1 MYKRQGHYSKKL
13 SAMAGLYEDEVRF
26 SQAVEQA
33 GDSVI
38 YRVSDVRPVAFHGDL
53 IFGTTF
59 MKPGRIGNEF
69 FMTRGHIHA
78 KANRPETYYGESGE
92 GLMLLESPE
101 GATRVLEVLPRQMI
115 YVPPFWIHRSVNIGS
130 VPLVLSFCYPSDS
143 GQDYS
148 IIERSGGMASR
159 IVADG
164 LERGPK
170 LVIPPAR
177 RLGDCTCLRDWR
189 LPTMNAFSR
198 IEQYTV
204 VHVIANDAAAID
216 RASEIRSAQ

>member
-1 MYKRQGHYSKKL
+1 MILNPTSHRIDPFSGELTGATGHYSKKL
-13 SAMAGLYEDEVRF
+13 NDLVGLYEDEVRF

-38 YRVSDVRPVAFHGDL
+38 YRVSDVRPDAFHGDL

-164 LERGPK
+164 SGWKEVRNSSYRPRE
-170 LVIPPAR
+170 P
-177 RLGDCTCLRDWR
+177 
-189 LPTMNAFSR
+189 
-198 IEQYTV
+198 
-204 VHVIANDAAAID
+204 
-216 RASEIRSAQ
+216 SEIARVYETGDYEQ

>member
-1 MYKRQGHYSKKL
+1 MIPNPTSHRIDPLSGELTGATGHYSKKL
-13 SAMAGLYEDEVRF
+13 SAMAGLYEDEERF
-26 SQAVEQA
+26 SQALKKG
-33 GDSVI
+33 GDAIV
-38 YRVSDVRPVAFHGDL
+38 YTVSDVRPDSVHGDL

-59 MKPGRIGNEF
+59 MQPGQIGNEF

-78 KANRPETYYGESGE
+78 KANRPETYYGESGK

-101 GATRVLEVLPRQMI
+101 GVTQVLELLPRQMV

-159 IVADG
+159 IVANGSDWQ
-164 LERGPK
+164 E
-170 LVIPPAR
+170 IPNLSYRPR
-177 RLGDCTCLRDWR
+177 ET
-189 LPTMNAFSR
+189 
-198 IEQYTV
+198 
-204 VHVIANDAAAID
+204 
-216 RASEIRSAQ
+216 SEIARVYETGD

>member
-1 MYKRQGHYSKKL
+1 MIPNPTSHRIDPFSGELTGATSHYSKKL
-13 SAMAGLYEDEVRF
+13 IDLAGLYEDEVRF

-33 GDSVI
+33 GDSLI

-164 LERGPK
+164 SGWKEVR
-170 LVIPPAR
+170 
-177 RLGDCTCLRDWR
+177 
-189 LPTMNAFSR
+189 N
-198 IEQYTV
+198 
-204 VHVIANDAAAID
+204 
-216 RASEIRSAQ
+216 

>member
-1 MYKRQGHYSKKL
+1 MIPNPTSHCIDPVSGQLTGATGHYSKKL
-13 SAMAGLYEDEVRF
+13 SAMAGLYADEARF
-26 SQAVEQA
+26 ALAVEQG
-33 GDSVI
+33 GDAII
-38 YRVSDVRPVAFHGDL
+38 YKVSDVRPAAVHGDL

-59 MKPGRIGNEF
+59 MEPGRIGNEF

-78 KANRPETYYGESGE
+78 KANRPETYYGESGQ

-115 YVPPFWIHRSVNIGS
+115 YVPPFWIHRSVNIGV

-159 IVADG
+159 IVVDG
-164 LERGPK
+164 SGWKEVPNSSYRP
-170 LVIPPAR
+170 R
-177 RLGDCTCLRDWR
+177 ET
-189 LPTMNAFSR
+189 
-198 IEQYTV
+198 
-204 VHVIANDAAAID
+204 
-216 RASEIRSAQ
+216 SEIAQVYETGDHE

>member
-1 MYKRQGHYSKKL
+1 MIPTPTSHRIDPLSGELTGATGNYSKKL
-13 SAMAGLYEDEVRF
+13 SDMVGLYEDEESF
-26 SQAVEQA
+26 SRALEKGGEAIV
-33 GDSVI
+33 
-38 YRVSDVRPVAFHGDL
+38 YKVSDFRPDAVHGDL

-59 MKPGRIGNEF
+59 MEPGRIGSEF

-101 GATRVLEVLPRQMI
+101 GATQVLEVLPRQMI

-164 LERGPK
+164 SSWKE
-170 LVIPPAR
+170 IPNSSYR
-177 RLGDCTCLRDWR
+177 RRET
-189 LPTMNAFSR
+189 
-198 IEQYTV
+198 
-204 VHVIANDAAAID
+204 
-216 RASEIRSAQ
+216 SEIERVYEGGDHE

>member
-1 MYKRQGHYSKKL
+1 MVSNPTSHSIDPLSGELTGATGHYSKKL
-13 SAMAGLYEDEVRF
+13 IDMVGLYGDKVKF
-26 SQAVEQA
+26 SQAVEQD

-38 YRVSDVRPVAFHGDL
+38 YRVSDVRPNALHGDL

-59 MKPGRIGNEF
+59 MQPGRIGDEF

-101 GATRVLEVLPRQMI
+101 GVTRVLEVLPRQMI

-164 LERGPK
+164 SSWKE
-170 LVIPPAR
+170 VQNASYR
-177 RLGDCTCLRDWR
+177 RRK
-189 LPTMNAFSR
+189 P
-198 IEQYTV
+198 
-204 VHVIANDAAAID
+204 
-216 RASEIRSAQ
+216 SEIARVYETGD

>member
-1 MYKRQGHYSKKL
+1 VIPNPTSHRIDPLSGEMVGATGHYIKKL

-26 SQAVEQA
+26 SQALEQG
-33 GDSVI
+33 GDEIV
-38 YRVSDVRPVAFHGDL
+38 YKVSDVRPNAVHGDL

-59 MKPGRIGNEF
+59 MEPGRIGSEF

-92 GLMLLESPE
+92 GVMLLESPE
-101 GATRVLEVLPRQMI
+101 GTTRVLEVLPRQMI

-148 IIERSGGMASR
+148 IIERSRGMASR

-164 LERGPK
+164 SGWK
-170 LVIPPAR
+170 
-177 RLGDCTCLRDWR
+177 
-189 LPTMNAFSR
+189 
-198 IEQYTV
+198 
-204 VHVIANDAAAID
+204 
-216 RASEIRSAQ
+216 EIRNLSYRPREPLEIARVYETGQSE

>member
-1 MYKRQGHYSKKL
+1 MCIRDRHRIDPLNGELTGATGHYSKKL
-13 SAMAGLYEDEVRF
+13 SAMVGLYEDEVRF
-26 SQAVEQA
+26 SQAVEQG
-33 GDSVI
+33 GDAII
-38 YRVSDVRPVAFHGDL
+38 YKVSDVRPNAAHGDL

-59 MKPGRIGNEF
+59 MEPGRIGSEF

-101 GATRVLEVLPRQMI
+101 GTTRVLEVLPRQMI

-164 LERGPK
+164 SGWKEVRNSSYRPRE
-170 LVIPPAR
+170 P
-177 RLGDCTCLRDWR
+177 
-189 LPTMNAFSR
+189 
-198 IEQYTV
+198 
-204 VHVIANDAAAID
+204 
-216 RASEIRSAQ
+216 SEITLVYETAD

>member
-1 MYKRQGHYSKKL
+1 ME
-13 SAMAGLYEDEVRF
+13 GLYEDEVRF
-26 SQAVEQA
+26 SQAVEQG
-33 GDSVI
+33 GDAII
-38 YRVSDVRPVAFHGDL
+38 YKVSDVRSDAVHGDL

-59 MKPGRIGNEF
+59 MEPGRIGNEF

-101 GATRVLEVLPRQMI
+101 GTTRVLEVLPQQMI

-164 LERGPK
+164 SGWKEVRNSSYRPRE
-170 LVIPPAR
+170 P
-177 RLGDCTCLRDWR
+177 
-189 LPTMNAFSR
+189 
-198 IEQYTV
+198 
-204 VHVIANDAAAID
+204 
-216 RASEIRSAQ
+216 SEIARVYETGDHEQ

>member
-1 MYKRQGHYSKKL
+1 MVPKPTSHRIDPLSGELTGATGHYSKKL
-13 SAMAGLYEDEVRF
+13 SDMAGLYEDEVTF
-26 SQAVEQA
+26 SQAVEKD
-33 GDSVI
+33 GNTIV
-38 YRVSDVRPVAFHGDL
+38 YKVSDVRPDTVHGDL

-59 MKPGRIGNEF
+59 MEPGRIGSEF

-101 GATRVLEVLPRQMI
+101 GTTRVLEVFPRQMI

-130 VPLVLSFCYPSDS
+130 APLVLSFCYPSDS

-164 LERGPK
+164 SVWKEVPNSSYRP
-170 LVIPPAR
+170 R
-177 RLGDCTCLRDWR
+177 ET
-189 LPTMNAFSR
+189 
-198 IEQYTV
+198 
-204 VHVIANDAAAID
+204 
-216 RASEIRSAQ
+216 SEIARVYETGDQE

>member
-1 MYKRQGHYSKKL
+1 MIPNPTSHRIDPLSGALPGATGHYSKKL
-13 SAMAGLYEDEVRF
+13 SAMAGLYEDEERF
-26 SQAVEQA
+26 SQALKKG
-33 GDSVI
+33 GDAIV
-38 YRVSDVRPVAFHGDL
+38 YTVSDVRPDSVHGDL

-59 MKPGRIGNEF
+59 MQPGQIGNEF

-78 KANRPETYYGESGE
+78 KANRPETYYGESGK

-101 GATRVLEVLPRQMI
+101 GVTQVLELLPRQMV

-159 IVADG
+159 IVANGSDWQ
-164 LERGPK
+164 E
-170 LVIPPAR
+170 IPNLSYRPR
-177 RLGDCTCLRDWR
+177 ET
-189 LPTMNAFSR
+189 
-198 IEQYTV
+198 
-204 VHVIANDAAAID
+204 
-216 RASEIRSAQ
+216 SEIARVYETGD

>member
-1 MYKRQGHYSKKL
+1 VIANPTSHRIDPLSGELTGATGHYNKKL

-26 SQAVEQA
+26 SEALEQG
-33 GDSVI
+33 GDAII
-38 YRVSDVRPVAFHGDL
+38 YKVSDVRPDAVHGDL

-59 MKPGRIGNEF
+59 MEPGRIGNEF

-78 KANRPETYYGESGE
+78 KGNRPETYYGESGK

-101 GATRVLEVLPRQMI
+101 GATRVLEMLPRQVV

-164 LERGPK
+164 LGWKEVQNTAYR
-170 LVIPPAR
+170 
-177 RLGDCTCLRDWR
+177 
-189 LPTMNAFSR
+189 SR
-198 IEQYTV
+198 EP
-204 VHVIANDAAAID
+204 
-216 RASEIRSAQ
+216 SEIARVYETGDNKQ

>member
-1 MYKRQGHYSKKL
+1 
-13 SAMAGLYEDEVRF
+13 
-26 SQAVEQA
+26 
-33 GDSVI
+33 
-38 YRVSDVRPVAFHGDL
+38 
-53 IFGTTF
+53 

-115 YVPPFWIHRSVNIGS
+115 YVPPFWIHRSVNIGA

-164 LERGPK
+164 SGWKEVRNSSYRPRK
-170 LVIPPAR
+170 P
-177 RLGDCTCLRDWR
+177 
-189 LPTMNAFSR
+189 
-198 IEQYTV
+198 
-204 VHVIANDAAAID
+204 
-216 RASEIRSAQ
+216 SEIARVYETGDYEQ

>member
-1 MYKRQGHYSKKL
+1 MYEHCFQVDNSNQQWL
-13 SAMAGLYEDEVRF
+13 LFDAVR
-26 SQAVEQA
+26 S
-33 GDSVI
+33 
-38 YRVSDVRPVAFHGDL
+38 VSDIRPDAVHGDL

-59 MKPGRIGNEF
+59 MEPGRIGKEF

-164 LERGPK
+164 SGWKEVQNSSYRPRK
-170 LVIPPAR
+170 P
-177 RLGDCTCLRDWR
+177 
-189 LPTMNAFSR
+189 
-198 IEQYTV
+198 
-204 VHVIANDAAAID
+204 
-216 RASEIRSAQ
+216 SEIARVYETGDYKQ

>member
-1 MYKRQGHYSKKL
+1 MD
-13 SAMAGLYEDEVRF
+13 GLYEDEARF
-26 SQAVEQA
+26 AQAVEQG
-33 GDSVI
+33 GDAII
-38 YRVSDVRPVAFHGDL
+38 YKVSDVRPDAVHGDL

-59 MKPGRIGNEF
+59 MEPGRIGNEF

-78 KANRPETYYGESGE
+78 KANRPETYYGESGQ

-115 YVPPFWIHRSVNIGS
+115 YVPPFWIHRSVNIGA

-159 IVADG
+159 IVVDG
-164 LERGPK
+164 SGWKEVPNSSYRPRETLE
-170 LVIPPAR
+170 IAR
-177 RLGDCTCLRDWR
+177 VYETGDQ
-189 LPTMNAFSR
+189 
-198 IEQYTV
+198 EQ
-204 VHVIANDAAAID
+204 
-216 RASEIRSAQ
+216 

>member
-1 MYKRQGHYSKKL
+1 MIPNPTSHRIDPFSGELTGATSHYSKKL
-13 SAMAGLYEDEVRF
+13 IDLAGLYEDEVRF

-38 YRVSDVRPVAFHGDL
+38 YRVSDVRPDAFHGDL

-59 MKPGRIGNEF
+59 MNLGRIGNEF

-101 GATRVLEVLPRQMI
+101 GATQVLEVLPRQMI

-164 LERGPK
+164 SGWKEVPNSSYRP
-170 LVIPPAR
+170 R
-177 RLGDCTCLRDWR
+177 ET
-189 LPTMNAFSR
+189 
-198 IEQYTV
+198 
-204 VHVIANDAAAID
+204 
-216 RASEIRSAQ
+216 SEIARVYETGDHK

>member
-1 MYKRQGHYSKKL
+1 MFSNPTSHSIDPLSGELTGATRHYSKKL
-13 SAMAGLYEDEVRF
+13 SDMVGLYEDEVKF
-26 SQAVEQA
+26 SQAVKQD
-33 GDSVI
+33 GDSII
-38 YRVSDVRPVAFHGDL
+38 YRVSDVRPNALHGDL

-59 MKPGRIGNEF
+59 MQPGRIGDEF

-101 GATRVLEVLPRQMI
+101 GLTRVLEVLPRQMI

-130 VPLVLSFCYPSDS
+130 VPLVMSFCYPSDS

-159 IVADG
+159 IVVDG
-164 LERGPK
+164 SGWKEVQNSSYR
-170 LVIPPAR
+170 
-177 RLGDCTCLRDWR
+177 
-189 LPTMNAFSR
+189 SR
-198 IEQYTV
+198 KP
-204 VHVIANDAAAID
+204 
-216 RASEIRSAQ
+216 SEIASVYATGE

>member
-1 MYKRQGHYSKKL
+1 MIPNPTSHFIDPLSGQLTGATGYYSKKL
-13 SAMAGLYEDEVRF
+13 SAMAGLYEDEARF
-26 SQAVEQA
+26 AQAVEQG
-33 GDSVI
+33 GDAII
-38 YRVSDVRPVAFHGDL
+38 YKVSDVRPDAVHGDL

-59 MKPGRIGNEF
+59 MEPGRIGKEF

-78 KANRPETYYGESGE
+78 KANRPETYYGESGQ

-115 YVPPFWIHRSVNIGS
+115 YVPPFWIHRSVNIGA

-159 IVADG
+159 IVVDG
-164 LERGPK
+164 SGWKEVPNTSYRPRETLE
-170 LVIPPAR
+170 IAR
-177 RLGDCTCLRDWR
+177 VYETGDQ
-189 LPTMNAFSR
+189 
-198 IEQYTV
+198 EQ
-204 VHVIANDAAAID
+204 
-216 RASEIRSAQ
+216 

>member
-1 MYKRQGHYSKKL
+1 VIPNPTSHRIDPLSGELTGATGHYSKKL
-13 SAMAGLYEDEVRF
+13 SAMAGLYEDEERF
-26 SQAVEQA
+26 SQALKKG
-33 GDSVI
+33 GDAIV
-38 YRVSDVRPVAFHGDL
+38 YTVSDVRPDSVHGDL

-59 MKPGRIGNEF
+59 MQPGQIGNEF

-101 GATRVLEVLPRQMI
+101 GVTQVLELLPRQMV

-159 IVADG
+159 IVANGSDWQ
-164 LERGPK
+164 E
-170 LVIPPAR
+170 IPNSSYRPR
-177 RLGDCTCLRDWR
+177 ET
-189 LPTMNAFSR
+189 
-198 IEQYTV
+198 
-204 VHVIANDAAAID
+204 
-216 RASEIRSAQ
+216 SEIARVYETGD